1 VIGSIIPKNQ
11 PKKSAT
17 VELSHAYHLSFDLS
31 VVFAFLRRYLTI
43 NCHLFVSLVESGFT
57 PPSLV
62 TLASRRPYST
72 DHGCLS
78 QVESLRVAACSLIY
92 LPLCGQYSL
101 SPTTSALYF
110 PSQFIRTLDAIH
122 LPFCTHCTFAW
133 DFSIL
138 RFQHCLFFCMLCLPR
153 VECQEFRLQMHILT
167 CL

>member
-1 VIGSIIPKNQ
+1 VIGSTYPRTYL
-11 PKKSAT
+11 KS
-17 VELSHAYHLSFDLS
+17 LRRPSCHAYHLSFDLS
-31 VVFAFLRRYLTI
+31 VVFAFLHRYLTI
-43 NCHLFVSLVESGFT
+43 NWHLFVSLVESGFT

-62 TLASRRPYST
+62 TLASRRPYSA

-78 QVESLRVAACSLIY
+78 QVERCGSPRVLLIY
-92 LPLCGQYSL
+92 LPLCGHYSQ

-110 PSQFIRTLDAIH
+110 LSQFIRTLDAIH

-138 RFQHCLFFCMLCLPR
+138 RSNIVCFSVCYASLGRMPG
-153 VECQEFRLQMHILT
+153 VSRLQMHILT